1 MHVLK
6 MFYNFLLFYFNM
18 VILYSYELVVC
29 TMLSNNVIWN
39 SDLKFIFF
47 RVVPPLHEAL
57 IYKQR
62 KSNGIFSNVNCKLQF
77 YYQSFEKKQEDKTK
91 LWTYTCQKI
100 RIWSV
105 FVFGDFYVE
114 IHGML
119 RKAKKYR
126 SGVLSADQVRS
137 RTTYVD
143 KMFIG
148 QITYAWISNF
158 LFSKALT
165 TFKIR
170 ITLSKILKVPDKM

>member
-1 MHVLK
+1 MSKNSYLK
-6 MFYNFLLFYFNM
+6 CL
-18 VILYSYELVVC
+18 
-29 TMLSNNVIWN
+29 
-39 SDLKFIFF
+39 
-47 RVVPPLHEAL
+47 
-57 IYKQR
+57 
-62 KSNGIFSNVNCKLQF
+62 
-77 YYQSFEKKQEDKTK
+77 
-91 LWTYTCQKI
+91 
-100 RIWSV
+100 

-119 RKAKKYR
+119 RKEKKYR